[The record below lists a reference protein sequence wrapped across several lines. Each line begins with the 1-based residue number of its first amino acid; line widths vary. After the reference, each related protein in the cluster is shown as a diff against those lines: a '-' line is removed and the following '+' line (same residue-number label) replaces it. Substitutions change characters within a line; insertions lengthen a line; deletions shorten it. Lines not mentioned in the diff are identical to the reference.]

1 MHLPDARLLLT
12 GASGGIGQLLVE
24 RLCAGGARLLLVG
37 RDSIAL
43 ESLAR
48 RHPGQISLVAAD
60 LTQRSGRQRVLEAAR
75 RFGGLNGV
83 INAAG
88 VNQFSLL
95 EQQDEDAIA
104 RLIGV
109 NVTATLQLTRLLLPL
124 LRQQPRALLVNLGS
138 TFGSIGY
145 PGFTAY
151 CASKFALRGF
161 SEALRRELA
170 DSRIKVLYIAPR
182 ATRTAMN
189 SADVVAMNDELKV
202 EMDDPQEVARQIV
215 HAITAER
222 EEFYLGWPEKLF
234 VRLNGVLP
242 RLVDQA
248 LRKQLPVIK
257 RFARAEQPQPS
268 VPQPTAPG
276 EHP

>member
-48 RHPGQISLVAAD
+48 RYPGQISLVAAD
-60 LTQRSGRQRVLEAAR
+60 LAQRSGRQLVLEAAR

-109 NVTATLQLTRLLLPL
+109 NVTATLQ
-124 LRQQPRALLVNLGS
+124 
-138 TFGSIGY
+138 
-145 PGFTAY
+145 
-151 CASKFALRGF
+151 
-161 SEALRRELA
+161 
-170 DSRIKVLYIAPR
+170 
-182 ATRTAMN
+182 
-189 SADVVAMNDELKV
+189 
-202 EMDDPQEVARQIV
+202 
-215 HAITAER
+215 
-222 EEFYLGWPEKLF
+222 
-234 VRLNGVLP
+234 
-242 RLVDQA
+242 
-248 LRKQLPVIK
+248 
-257 RFARAEQPQPS
+257 
-268 VPQPTAPG
+268 
-276 EHP
+276 

>member
-1 MHLPDARLLLT
+1 M
-12 GASGGIGQLLVE
+12 
-24 RLCAGGARLLLVG
+24 AG
-37 RDSIAL
+37 S
-43 ESLAR
+43 
-48 RHPGQISLVAAD
+48 
-60 LTQRSGRQRVLEAAR
+60 T
-75 RFGGLNGV
+75 V

-109 NVTATLQLTRLLLPL
+109 NVTATLQLTHLLLPL

-170 DSRIKVLYIAPR
+170 DSQIKVLYIAPR

-257 RFARAEQPQPS
+257 RFARAEQPPA
-268 VPQPTAPG
+268 PQPTAPG